1 MLWSTSYL
9 GISKSTKTYYL
20 SGNMQKKSNDSLCNV
35 LFIPHGG
42 GPLPLL
48 GDKRHQELIDFLK
61 DIAPSLGKPSTIL
74 VISAHWEEGSATI
87 TSGETPALIYDYAGF
102 PDEAYKIKYP
112 ALGNPQLAEKIFNL
126 LQNNGVEANLDNNRG
141 FDHGLF
147 IPLKIMFPDASI
159 PCVQLSL
166 LNSLNPEKHIC
177 IGKALSELRN
187 ENLLIIG
194 SGFSFHNMSAFFQP
208 KDELDEKNEEFEHWL
223 INTCTNNNIP
233 ENERQRK
240 LEQWFE
246 APFARYCH
254 PREEH
259 LLPLHV
265 CYGICSSTAKLVFDG
280 KVIGKKT
287 CAFLW

>member
-1 MLWSTSYL
+1 MPE
-9 GISKSTKTYYL
+9 KTI
-20 SGNMQKKSNDSLCNV
+20 NFPCNV
-35 LFIPHGG
+35 LYIPHGG

-48 GDKRHQELIDFLK
+48 GDKNHQELVNFLK
-61 DIAPSLGKPSTIL
+61 NITPSLGKPSTIL
-74 VISAHWEEGSATI
+74 VISAHWEETNATI
-87 TSGETPALIYDYAGF
+87 TSGENPALIYDYSGF
-102 PDEAYKIKYP
+102 SDEAYKIKYP
-112 ALGNPQLAEKIFNL
+112 APGNPPLADKLFNL
-126 LQNNGVEANLDNNRG
+126 LRSNGVEATLDNNRG

-147 IPLKIMFPDASI
+147 IPLKIMFPDANI

-166 LNSLNPEKHIC
+166 LNSLDPKEHIR

-194 SGFSFHNMSAFFQP
+194 SGLSFHNMRAFFQS
-208 KDELDEKNEEFEHWL
+208 KDDLDERNVEFDRWL
-223 INTCTNNNIP
+223 INTCTDNIP
-233 ENERQRK
+233 ENEREKK
-240 LEQWFE
+240 LEQWSE
-246 APFARYCH
+246 APAARYCH

-265 CYGICSSTAKLVFDG
+265 CYGICRSTAKLVFDG

>member
-1 MLWSTSYL
+1 MEE
-9 GISKSTKTYYL
+9 KTNNSL
-20 SGNMQKKSNDSLCNV
+20 SNV

-48 GDKRHQELIDFLK
+48 GDKGHQELVDFLK
-61 DIAPSLGKPSTIL
+61 HIVPTLGKPSAIL
-74 VISAHWEEGSATI
+74 VISAHWEEDHATI
-87 TSGETPALIYDYAGF
+87 TSGVMPELIYDYAGF
-102 PDEAYKIKYP
+102 PDEAYEIKYP
-112 ALGNPQLAEKIFNL
+112 ALGSPQLAEKIFNL
-126 LQNNGVEANLDNNRG
+126 LQNNGIEAKLDNHRG

-147 IPLKIMFPDASI
+147 VPLKIMFPDASI

-166 LNSLNPEKHIC
+166 LSSLDPKEHIR

-194 SGFSFHNMSAFFQP
+194 SGFSFHNMRAFFQSNGSP
-208 KDELDEKNEEFEHWL
+208 DDKNENFECWL
-223 INTCTNNNIP
+223 INTCTSNNIP
-233 ENERQRK
+233 ENERERK
-240 LEQWFE
+240 LEQWHD

-280 KVIGKKT
+280 KVIRKKSS
-287 CAFLW
+287 AYLW

>member
-1 MLWSTSYL
+1 MQEKTKSLL
-9 GISKSTKTYYL
+9 SK
-20 SGNMQKKSNDSLCNV
+20 V
-35 LFIPHGG
+35 LFIPHVG

-48 GDKRHQELIDFLK
+48 GDHGHQELVDFLK
-61 DIAPSLGKPSTIL
+61 HITPTLGRPSAIL
-74 VISAHWEEGSATI
+74 IISAHWEEDRATI

-126 LQNNGVEANLDNNRG
+126 LQNSGVEATLDNHRG

-147 IPLKIMFPDASI
+147 VPLKIMFPDASI

-166 LNSLNPEKHIC
+166 LNSLDPKQHIR

-194 SGFSFHNMSAFFQP
+194 SGFSFHNMRAFFQSNSSP
-208 KDELDEKNEEFEHWL
+208 DEKNEDFERWL
-223 INTCTNNNIP
+223 INTCTNNDIP
-233 ENERQRK
+233 ENARERK
-240 LEQWFE
+240 LEQWSD

-265 CYGICSSTAKLVFDG
+265 CYGICSSAAKLVFDG
-280 KVIGKKT
+280 KVIGKKAS
-287 CAFLW
+287 AFLW

>member
-1 MLWSTSYL
+1 MEEKTNNLL
-9 GISKSTKTYYL
+9 SK
-20 SGNMQKKSNDSLCNV
+20 V

-48 GDKRHQELIDFLK
+48 GDKGHQELVDFLK
-61 DIAPSLGKPSTIL
+61 HITPSLGRPSAIL
-74 VISAHWEEGSATI
+74 VISAHWEEDRATI
-87 TSGETPALIYDYAGF
+87 TGGETPALIYDYAGF

-112 ALGNPQLAEKIFNL
+112 ASGNPQLAKKIFNL
-126 LQNNGVEANLDNNRG
+126 LQSSGVEAKLDNHRG

-166 LNSLNPEKHIC
+166 LKSLDPKEHIRM
-177 IGKALSELRN
+177 GKALSELRN

-194 SGFSFHNMSAFFQP
+194 SGFSFHNMSAFFQSKESP
-208 KDELDEKNEEFEHWL
+208 DEKNEDFERWL
-223 INTCTNNNIP
+223 INTCTDNDIS
-233 ENERQRK
+233 ENERERK
-240 LEQWFE
+240 LAQWSD

-265 CYGICSSTAKLVFDG
+265 CYGTCSSTAKLVFDG
-280 KVIGKKT
+280 KVIGKKAS
-287 CAFLW
+287 AFLW

>member
-1 MLWSTSYL
+1 MPE
-9 GISKSTKTYYL
+9 KT
-20 SGNMQKKSNDSLCNV
+20 NDSLCNV
-35 LFIPHGG
+35 LYIPHGG

-48 GDKRHQELIDFLK
+48 GDKSHQELIDFLK
-61 DIAPSLGKPSTIL
+61 NIAPSLGKPSAIL

-87 TSGETPALIYDYAGF
+87 TSGKKPALIYDYAGF

-112 ALGNPQLAEKIFNL
+112 ALGNPQLADKIFNL
-126 LQNNGVEANLDNNRG
+126 LQNNDVEAKLDNNRG

-147 IPLKIMFPDASI
+147 IPLKIMFPDADI

-166 LNSLNPEKHIC
+166 LNNLDSKEHIR

-194 SGFSFHNMSAFFQP
+194 SGFSFHNMSAFFQS
-208 KDELDEKNEEFEHWL
+208 KDELDEKNEEFERWL

-240 LEQWFE
+240 LEQWSE
-246 APFARYCH
+246 APFARYCQI
-254 PREEH
+254 
-259 LLPLHV
+259 LP
-265 CYGICSSTAKLVFDG
+265 S
-280 KVIGKKT
+280 
-287 CAFLW
+287 

>member
-1 MLWSTSYL
+1 
-9 GISKSTKTYYL
+9 
-20 SGNMQKKSNDSLCNV
+20 MQKITTDSHCNV
-35 LFIPHGG
+35 LYIPHGG

-48 GDKRHQELIDFLK
+48 GDKSHQELIDFLK
-61 DIAPSLGKPSTIL
+61 NITPSLGKPSTIL
-74 VISAHWEEGSATI
+74 VISAHWEEASATI
-87 TSGETPALIYDYAGF
+87 TSGETPALIYDYGGF

-112 ALGNPQLAEKIFNL
+112 APGNPQLAEKLFNL
-126 LQNNGVEANLDNNRG
+126 LQNNGVEAKLDNKRG

-147 IPLKIMFPDASI
+147 IPMKIMFPDASI

-166 LNSLNPEKHIC
+166 LNSLDPKEHIR
-177 IGKALSELRN
+177 IGKALAELRN

-194 SGFSFHNMSAFFQP
+194 SGLSFHNMRAFFES
-208 KDELDEKNEEFEHWL
+208 KGVVDDKNEEFERWL
-223 INTCTNNNIP
+223 INTCTNNNIS
-233 ENERQRK
+233 ENDREQR
-240 LEQWFE
+240 LEQWSE

-265 CYGICSSTAKLVFDG
+265 CYGICSSTARLVFDG
-280 KVIGKKT
+280 KVIGKKA

>member
-1 MLWSTSYL
+1 MEE
-9 GISKSTKTYYL
+9 KTNNLL
-20 SGNMQKKSNDSLCNV
+20 SNV

-48 GDKRHQELIDFLK
+48 GDKGHQALVHFLK
-61 DIAPSLGKPSTIL
+61 YIASELGKPSAIL
-74 VISAHWEEGSATI
+74 VISAHWEENIATV
-87 TSGETPALIYDYAGF
+87 TSGERPELIYDYAGF
-102 PDEAYKIKYP
+102 PDEAYEIKYP
-112 ALGNPQLAEKIFNL
+112 ASGNPQLAEKIVNL
-126 LQNNGVEANLDNNRG
+126 LQNNGVEAKVDNNRG

-166 LNSLNPEKHIC
+166 LNSLEPKAHIR

-194 SGFSFHNMSAFFQP
+194 SGFSFHNMSAFFQT
-208 KDELDEKNEEFEHWL
+208 KDSPDEKNDDFENWL
-223 INTCTNNNIP
+223 IDTCTNNDIP
-233 ENERQRK
+233 ENQRELK
-240 LEQWFE
+240 LEQWSE
-246 APFARYCH
+246 APSARYCH

-265 CYGICSSTAKLVFDG
+265 CYGICRSTAKLVFNG
-280 KVIGKKT
+280 RVIGKKAS
-287 CAFLW
+287 AFLW

>member
-1 MLWSTSYL
+1 MKEKANNLF
-9 GISKSTKTYYL
+9 SK
-20 SGNMQKKSNDSLCNV
+20 V

-48 GDKRHQELIDFLK
+48 GDEGHQELVDFLNQ
-61 DIAPSLGKPSTIL
+61 ITPTLGKPSAIL
-74 VISAHWEEGSATI
+74 FISAHWEENAATI
-87 TSGETPALIYDYAGF
+87 TSGETPELIYDYAGF
-102 PDEAYKIKYP
+102 PDESYEIKYP
-112 ALGNPQLAEKIFNL
+112 AVGSPPLAEKVFNL
-126 LQNNGVEANLDNNRG
+126 LQNSGIKAKLDSRRG

-147 IPLKIMFPDASI
+147 VPLKIMYPDADI

-166 LNSLNPEKHIC
+166 LNSLDAKEHIR
-177 IGKALSELRN
+177 IGQALSELRN

-194 SGFSFHNMSAFFQP
+194 SGLSFHNMRAFFQSKGSP
-208 KDELDEKNEEFEHWL
+208 DEKNEEFERWL

-233 ENERQRK
+233 ENERERN
-240 LEQWFE
+240 LEQWSA

-265 CYGICSSTAKLVFDG
+265 CYGVCGSAAKLVFDG
-280 KVIGKKT
+280 KVIGKKAS
-287 CAFLW
+287 AFLW

>member
-1 MLWSTSYL
+1 M
-9 GISKSTKTYYL
+9 KEKTNNL
-20 SGNMQKKSNDSLCNV
+20 SSNV

-48 GDKRHQELIDFLK
+48 GDKGHQELVDFLK
-61 DIAPSLGKPSTIL
+61 QITATLARPSAIL
-74 VISAHWEEGSATI
+74 VISAHWEEDKATI
-87 TSGETPALIYDYAGF
+87 TSGETPELIYDYAGF
-102 PDEAYKIKYP
+102 PEEAYEIKYP
-112 ALGNPQLAEKIFNL
+112 ASGKPQLAEKIFNL
-126 LQNNGVEANLDNNRG
+126 LQNNGIEAKLDNHRG

-166 LNSLNPEKHIC
+166 LNSLDPKEHIR
-177 IGKALSELRN
+177 IGKALSDLRN

-194 SGFSFHNMSAFFQP
+194 SGFSFHNMRAFFQSN
-208 KDELDEKNEEFEHWL
+208 DGADEKNEEFERWL
-223 INTCTNNNIP
+223 INTCTNNDIP
-233 ENERQRK
+233 ENERERK
-240 LEQWFE
+240 LEQWSE
-246 APFARYCH
+246 AAFARYCH

-265 CYGICSSTAKLVFDG
+265 CYGICSSTAKLVFEG
-280 KVIGKKT
+280 HVIGKKA